1 MPTEIAMPRLGWNME
16 SGSVGQWLKGDGDD
30 VRAGEIIFTVEGDKA
45 VQEVE
50 ALDSGILR
58 IPPDSPP
65 PGTEVPVGTRLAYLL
80 QPGEVVPLAT
90 TPATYAHP
98 GAPTPSP
105 AVAASRP
112 AGADARRLPISPGAR
127 RVAQEL
133 AVDWTQL
140 RGSGRSGRIVER
152 DVRQASAQMAQPTTA
167 MRHGFTE
174 AQQAAPLRAA
184 PNTAA
189 QVTLTTEADATE
201 LVRLRSQL
209 ERGGILPVPSCD
221 AFFVKLVARALTEHP
236 SMNARL
242 DGNARVPSETVNVG
256 VAIGSER
263 GLLAPVVRDAQA
275 RSLRQIALALA
286 ALTERARAGALSPHD
301 LRGGTFTI
309 VNLGMYEVD
318 VFTPLIHA
326 PECAVLGLGRIVAR
340 QVVVSAETGQVAI
353 RHMMAL
359 SLTFDQRLGDVTPAA
374 RFLQHVK
381 QLVEQPYLWLLG

>member
-1 MPTEIAMPRLGWNME
+1 MPTEIVLPRLGWNME
-16 SGSVGQWLKGDGDD
+16 TGSVGQWLKGDGDD

-58 IPPDSPP
+58 ILPDSPP
-65 PGTEVPVGTRLAYLL
+65 PGTEVPVGTLLAYLL
-80 QPGEVVPLAT
+80 QPGEAVPVATTLAT
-90 TPATYAHP
+90 HARP
-98 GAPTPSP
+98 GAPLPA
-105 AVAASRP
+105 AVAASQA
-112 AGADARRLPISPGAR
+112 AGADARRLPISPRAR

-133 AVDWTQL
+133 AVDWTQI

-152 DVRQASAQMAQPTTA
+152 DVRQRSAQMAQPTAA

-201 LVRLRSQL
+201 LVRLRTQL
-209 ERGGILPVPSCD
+209 ERGGILPVPSYD

-242 DGNARVPSETVNVG
+242 DGNALVPCEMVNVG
-256 VAIGSER
+256 VAIGSEH
-263 GLLAPVVRDAQA
+263 GLLAPAVHGAQA

-301 LRGGTFTI
+301 LRSGTFTI

-318 VFTPLIHA
+318 AFTPLVHA

-340 QVVVSAETGQVAI
+340 QVVVSAETGKVAI

-359 SLTFDQRLGDVTPAA
+359 SLTFDQRLGDVTAAA
-374 RFLQHVK
+374 RFLQRVK
-381 QLVEQPYLWLLG
+381 HDVEQPYVWLLG